1 MYKQQIDLA
10 KLNDSDEELL
20 ATAISINKLNQNKS
34 TDISQL
40 KKLLNPKGAFKK
52 MDKKLRQ
59 E

>member
-1 MYKQQIDLA
+1 MDLA
-10 KLNDSDEELL
+10 KLNASDEELL

-52 MDKKLRQ
+52 MDKKLR
-59 E
+59 